1 MDVQEVERL
10 LKDET
15 GKSLIEW
22 STSHGYKLDTVQ
34 KTIRRWNH
42 RTHGHPG
49 GIAAEIAIKLSV
61 DIGKAITPV
70 LKKHIKAIVAYEK
83 ELNNGTES
91 RQTSD

>member
-1 MDVQEVERL
+1 MNVQEVTTL
-10 LKDET
+10 LKEYT
-15 GKSLIEW
+15 GKTLIEW
-22 STSHGYKLDTVQ
+22 SEAHGYKPDTVRA
-34 KTIRRWNH
+34 TIRRWNH